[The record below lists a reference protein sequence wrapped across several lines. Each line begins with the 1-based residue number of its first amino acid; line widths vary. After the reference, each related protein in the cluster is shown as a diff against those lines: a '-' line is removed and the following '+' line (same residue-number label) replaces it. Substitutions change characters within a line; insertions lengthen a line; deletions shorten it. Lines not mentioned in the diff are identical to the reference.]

1 MFPISNWTEL
11 DVWQYLAQEGVPW
24 PILYFAHS
32 RRCFVREGVLYAA
45 SEFVRLRTTKPVFF
59 DPYQDNRTTGS
70 GGTNYFDP
78 SGTSV
83 TNAGGTNGGSGLN
96 NTPGS
101 VTLSFTLV
109 LPVESVLLIV
119 LISRKNA
126 AATKTC

>member
-70 GGTNYFDP
+70 GGP
-78 SGTSV
+78 IISIPAEQVS
-83 TNAGGTNGGSGLN
+83 
-96 NTPGS
+96 P
-101 VTLSFTLV
+101 TLAEPT
-109 LPVESVLLIV
+109 
-119 LISRKNA
+119 A
-126 AATKTC
+126 AAG